1 MITFQEGPPELPGDV
16 AVLPLDAVTW
26 VLLLASATL
35 VLWWAAALG
44 HRFLQRRQSQHANLQ
59 AAVARARPT
68 SALASLEELRAL
80 LTDLSA
86 TQKVEAARLSWLLRE
101 EVGRRWCCDCHSAT
115 AQQLLNRPAA
125 VVADQAALA
134 PWLGFV
140 TAILYADCPSTIAQW
155 QSTLEEVSTWLLETQ
170 GVSA

>member
-16 AVLPLDAVTW
+16 ATLPLDVATW
-26 VLLLASATL
+26 VLLLASAAFL
-35 VLWWAAALG
+35 LWWAIAVGQKLVQQ
-44 HRFLQRRQSQHANLQ
+44 HQSQHAARQ
-59 AAVARARPT
+59 ATTAAAQPQ
-68 SALASLEELRAL
+68 SALVVLEELRAL
-80 LTDLSA
+80 LVDLSA
-86 TQKVEAARLSWLLRE
+86 TQKIEAERLSWLLRE

-155 QSTLEEVSTWLLETQ
+155 QSTLEEVSTWLLDTQ